1 MAEPKTSKF
10 PLIYT
15 SSQRIYCL
23 KRYFKYSKITKLRHI
38 SVGKSY
44 FATQKRLENELA
56 RPKNARIIG
65 LADIIHIHLR
75 IKNHGIS
82 QTKKEKPSSSLW
94 P

>member
-1 MAEPKTSKF
+1 MRFLPKKIALAS
-10 PLIYT
+10 
-15 SSQRIYCL
+15 
-23 KRYFKYSKITKLRHI
+23 FKPVKLQNTLH
-38 SVGKSY
+38 
-44 FATQKRLENELA
+44 LA
-56 RPKNARIIG
+56 KNARIEG